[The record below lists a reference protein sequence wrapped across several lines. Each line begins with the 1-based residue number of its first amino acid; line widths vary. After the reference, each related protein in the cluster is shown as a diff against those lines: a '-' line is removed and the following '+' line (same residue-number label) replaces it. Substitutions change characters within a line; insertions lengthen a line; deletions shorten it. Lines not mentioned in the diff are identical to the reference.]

1 MGSKRNE
8 FDFQHV
14 DLGTAM
20 EHCSRVIWSRDT
32 ENIGLEANDTGLSH
46 PHGGNS

>member
-1 MGSKRNE
+1 MGWKRNE

-20 EHCSRVIWSRDT
+20 EHCGRVIWSRDT
-32 ENIGLEANDTGLSH
+32 ENTGLEANDTHLSH
-46 PHGGNS
+46 PHGVSN